1 MVISAISDL
10 MFKKE
15 KIMENKIY
23 TKVFLW
29 MFIGLLVTF
38 LTGAY
43 TSTNI
48 DALEVIFSQGLYW
61 VFAVAEIV
69 LAIILSARIHKMQP
83 TTAKILYLLY
93 TFLTGLTLSSIFIV
107 YKLQSIM
114 LVFLVSSI
122 LFLVFALIGHFTK
135 IDLSKIGIY
144 LIMILFGIIL
154 CSIINIFLGNET
166 FDIII
171 SCISVVV
178 FLGYIA
184 YDIQKIKRI
193 DGMLPEDNLA
203 VIGAFELYLDFIN
216 LFLDLLRLF
225 GKSDD

>member
-1 MVISAISDL
+1 
-10 MFKKE
+10 
-15 KIMENKIY
+15 
-23 TKVFLW
+23 
-29 MFIGLLVTF
+29 
-38 LTGAY
+38 
-43 TSTNI
+43 
-48 DALEVIFSQGLYW
+48 
-61 VFAVAEIV
+61 
-69 LAIILSARIHKMQP
+69 
-83 TTAKILYLLY
+83 
-93 TFLTGLTLSSIFIV
+93 
-107 YKLQSIM
+107 
-114 LVFLVSSI
+114 
-122 LFLVFALIGHFTK
+122 
-135 IDLSKIGIY
+135 
-144 LIMILFGIIL
+144 MILFGIIL

-171 SCISVVV
+171 SCISVIV

>member
-1 MVISAISDL
+1 
-10 MFKKE
+10 
-15 KIMENKIY
+15 MENKIY

-193 DGMLPEDNLA
+193 VGMLPEDNLA

>member
-1 MVISAISDL
+1 
-10 MFKKE
+10 
-15 KIMENKIY
+15 MENKIY

-61 VFAVAEIV
+61 IFAVAEIV

-154 CSIINIFLGNET
+154 CSIINIFLRNET

>member
-1 MVISAISDL
+1 
-10 MFKKE
+10 
-15 KIMENKIY
+15 MENKIY

-61 VFAVAEIV
+61 AFAVAEIV

>member
-1 MVISAISDL
+1 
-10 MFKKE
+10 
-15 KIMENKIY
+15 MENKIY

-171 SCISVVV
+171 SCISVAV